1 MPLAGYQPETRE
13 VQIGKGQ
20 SVALRGLS
28 LNHLAVLIREH
39 FPDIDGIVELFQ
51 GKVDFKK
58 TSIDAVV
65 LAVVSQA
72 PGLAANLIA
81 LAAGEGDASD
91 AEKIPGP
98 VQVKILTVIGE
109 LTFTEVGGVGK
120 AMEMLAA
127 LLKRKEVTAVLAKVR
142 PTTE

>member
-51 GKVDFKK
+51 GKVDFEK

-127 LLKRKEVTAVLAKVR
+127 LLKRKEVSAVLAKVR

>member
-20 SVALRGLS
+20 SVEIRGLS

-39 FPDIDGIVELFQ
+39 FPDLDGIVEMFQ
-51 GKVDFKK
+51 GKVSFEKA
-58 TSIDAVV
+58 SVESVV
-65 LAVVSQA
+65 LAIVSQA
-72 PGLAANLIA
+72 PGFAANLIA

-98 VQVKILTVIGE
+98 VQLKILSAIGE

-127 LLKRKEVTAVLAKVR
+127 LLKRTEVNEVLAKVR
-142 PTTE
+142 QTTD

>member
-51 GKVDFKK
+51 GKVDFEK